1 MIENISYIW
10 GAGSLIALYGIWYTV
25 HSRLGKTN
33 GGGNTQISRKE
44 REAREREAEIE
55 ARALRRAQQL
65 LQDRESEP
73 PARQPKTPPTRRP
86 IVSIEPLDAPM
97 IEAVRE
103 PASVAAVGGNHSDPD
118 EREPAVVRIKRKYE
132 RKVSLD

>member
-1 MIENISYIW
+1 MLENITYIW

-44 REAREREAEIE
+44 REERERDAEIE
-55 ARALRRAQQL
+55 ARAIRRAQQML
-65 LQDRESEP
+65 RDQESEA
-73 PARQPKTPPTRRP
+73 PARQPKSPPTRRP

-97 IEAVRE
+97 IEAVPE
-103 PASVAAVGGNHSDPD
+103 PALVRGNHSDPD